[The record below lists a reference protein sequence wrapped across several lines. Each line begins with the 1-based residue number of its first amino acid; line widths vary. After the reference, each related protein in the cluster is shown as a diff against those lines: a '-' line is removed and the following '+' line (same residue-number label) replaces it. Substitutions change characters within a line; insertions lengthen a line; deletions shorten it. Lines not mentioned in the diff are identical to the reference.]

1 MSEDLQPL
9 APREAME
16 MWLDRQRS
24 EKAEETL
31 QSYYYRIRKFVEWCE
46 SDGIENL
53 NELTGR
59 DLYRFDSDQRAV
71 DLNQSTLN
79 NQLGTLKLFIKFC
92 ADVEAVPSDLPA
104 KLEVPKLTKGERT
117 NDEKLSAE
125 RAEAILE
132 NLGRYSFA
140 SRDHALFALGWH
152 TGARLGGLR
161 SLDLEDIYL
170 TEDDL
175 DRLRH
180 QDDID
185 DEILE
190 KVEPPFLYFR
200 HRPPETPLKNQTDGE
215 RPVSLSDE
223 IGEVL
228 SEYIEVNRVQLTD
241 DEGRRPLFSTE
252 KGKGRMSKGSIRS
265 RFNIIT
271 QPCRYGGCPHGREEA
286 SCEALEHGYESRCP
300 SSRSPHPI
308 RTGSITHHRDRG
320 WPAEV
325 LAERVNATP
334 EVIRAHYDHP
344 EQLKRMESRRSF
356 LQNLEE
362 DE

>member
-1 MSEDLQPL
+1 
-9 APREAME
+9 
-16 MWLDRQRS
+16 
-24 EKAEETL
+24 
-31 QSYYYRIRKFVEWCE
+31 
-46 SDGIENL
+46 
-53 NELTGR
+53 
-59 DLYRFDSDQRAV
+59 
-71 DLNQSTLN
+71 
-79 NQLGTLKLFIKFC
+79 
-92 ADVEAVPSDLPA
+92 VPNDLPA
-104 KLEVPKLTKGERT
+104 KLEVPKLTKGQRT

-132 NLGRYSFA
+132 SLERYSFA

-161 SLDLEDIYL
+161 SLDLQDVYL
-170 TEDDL
+170 DEDDL
-175 DRLRH
+175 ERLHH

-185 DEILE
+185 DEVLE

-200 HRPPETPLKNQTDGE
+200 HRPPETPLKNQEDGE
-215 RPVSLSDE
+215 RPVSLSDD
-223 IGEVL
+223 IAEVV
-228 SEYIEVNRVQLTD
+228 SEYIEVNRVQMTD
-241 DEGRRPLFSTE
+241 EEGGRPLFSTE
-252 KGKGRMSKGSIRS
+252 KGAGRMSKGSIRS
-265 RFNIIT
+265 RFNIVT
-271 QPCRYGGCPHGREEA
+271 QPCRYGRCPHGRDEA

-325 LAERVNATP
+325 LSERVNATP

-344 EQLKRMESRRSF
+344 EQLKRMESRRGF
-356 LQNLEE
+356 LENLEE